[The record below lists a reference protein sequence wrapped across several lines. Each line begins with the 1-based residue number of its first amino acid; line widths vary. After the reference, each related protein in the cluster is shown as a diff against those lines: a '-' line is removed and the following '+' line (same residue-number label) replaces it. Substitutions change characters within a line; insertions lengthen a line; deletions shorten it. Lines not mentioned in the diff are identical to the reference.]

1 MAGIYTRD
9 NRQALLANALQNAL
23 NRREAAVARDEQ
35 RRKENFKALGDT
47 MKAFG
52 RAYEAYGMEDE
63 EKLKQLEAERAEVVA
78 AQQEHEQELRDQR
91 AEYMSGPSES
101 ARIADIMR
109 QYDEG
114 VKQRNAVNNYLL
126 EANGGPYI
134 KEQSYANAMNG
145 YQNPSTVNQMAMA
158 GYRPTSA
165 MGNYMSILDEERR
178 RRGY

>member
-78 AQQEHEQELRDQR
+78 AQQEHDQELRDQR

-114 VKQRNAVNNYLL
+114 VKQRKAVNDYINMENLRR
-126 EANGGPYI
+126 PYA
-134 KEQSYANAMNG
+134 EAMNG
-145 YQNPSTVNQMAMA
+145 YNNPSTVNQMAMA
-158 GYRPTSA
+158 GYRPTSS

>member
-1 MAGIYTRD
+1 MAGIYQRD

-35 RRKENFKALGDT
+35 RRKENVKALTDT

-52 RAYEAYGMEDE
+52 RAYETYGEDAE
-63 EKLKQLEAERAEVVA
+63 HLKELEAERAEVVA
-78 AQQEHEQELRDQR
+78 AQQEHDQEMRDQR
-91 AEYMSGPSES
+91 AEYMSAPSES

-109 QYDEG
+109 QYDED
-114 VKQRNAVNNYLL
+114 VKQRKAVNDYLL
-126 EANGGPYI
+126 KMNGSPYI
-134 KEQSYANAMNG
+134 QEQSYASAMNG
-145 YQNPSTVNQMAMA
+145 YNNPSTVNQMAMA

>member
-134 KEQSYANAMNG
+134 QEQSYANAMRG
-145 YQNPSTVNQMAMA
+145 YQSPKS
-158 GYRPTSA
+158 S
-165 MGNYMSILDEERR
+165 MGNYPTYMSILDEERR

>member
-1 MAGIYTRD
+1 MAGIYQRD

-35 RRKENFKALGDT
+35 RRRENFKALGDT

-114 VKQRNAVNNYLL
+114 VKQRKAVNDYINMENLRR
-126 EANGGPYI
+126 PYA
-134 KEQSYANAMNG
+134 EAMNG
-145 YQNPSTVNQMAMA
+145 YNNPSTVNQMAMA

>member
-114 VKQRNAVNNYLL
+114 VKQRKAVNDYINMENLRR
-126 EANGGPYI
+126 PYA
-134 KEQSYANAMNG
+134 EAMNG

>member
-1 MAGIYTRD
+1 MAGIYQRD

-52 RAYEAYGMEDE
+52 RAYESYGMEDE

-78 AQQEHEQELRDQR
+78 AQQEHDQELRDQR

-109 QYDEG
+109 QYDED
-114 VKQRNAVNNYLL
+114 VKQRKAVND
-126 EANGGPYI
+126 YI
-134 KEQSYANAMNG
+134 LKMNRSESYANAMNG

-158 GYRPTSA
+158 GYRPTSS